1 MIFQKWFS
9 VELSTITAALFKVFL
24 RDNGI
29 RFESSGCYNLV
40 HFQIFIKD
48 EKDYNACNSFLE
60 FLP

>member
-1 MIFQKWFS
+1 MVYQKWYS
-9 VELSTITAALFKVFL
+9 VELSPITALLFKDFL
-24 RDNGI
+24 RDNSI

-40 HFQIFIKD
+40 HFQVFIKD

>member
-1 MIFQKWFS
+1 MIFQKWYS
-9 VELSTITAALFKVFL
+9 VELSPITAELFKYFL
-24 RDNGI
+24 RDNAI

-48 EKDYNACNSFLE
+48 EKDYNSCENFLR

>member
-1 MIFQKWFS
+1 MVFQKWYI
-9 VELSTITAALFKVFL
+9 VELSPITAELFKDFL
-24 RDNGI
+24 RDNSI

-48 EKDYNACNSFLE
+48 EKDYNSCENYLR